1 MHFSGLESR
10 SFFTTMVDVISSLR
24 PKAHSPSV
32 EGLSCTKGRETAIP
46 QSTIPCIPKFHKRSV
61 LKWQDPRKTPKKPSR
76 PKLEATEAPEE
87 ATPPEEVV
95 VLAPEEK
102 ATEPVETGSAA
113 SPELPESAP
122 VDSPEAVEDGA
133 IHLTLFLPVTM
144 FEQSPG
150 SMQRLKAAIGS
161 KQTLL
166 KKALGTDSLDV
177 VIEED
182 RVTFPWFTLTSE
194 NNAEE
199 VDAYSKLVFALA
211 KKAITQTRVDPV
223 EKVPED
229 LQRGMRLYL
238 INLNFKG
245 DEFKSARAVLMRNF
259 KATGGG
265 PVGSTKFELT
275 MPEVY
280 KP

>member
-1 MHFSGLESR
+1 MAR
-10 SFFTTMVDVISSLR
+10 S
-24 PKAHSPSV
+24 KKNA
-32 EGLSCTKGRETAIP
+32 EETIATETVQEHYP
-46 QSTIPCIPKFHKRSV
+46 PV
-61 LKWQDPRKTPKKPSR
+61 
-76 PKLEATEAPEE
+76 EATEAPEE

>member
-1 MHFSGLESR
+1 MAR
-10 SFFTTMVDVISSLR
+10 SKKNAEETIATETVQENL
-24 PKAHSPSV
+24 PPV
-32 EGLSCTKGRETAIP
+32 ET
-46 QSTIPCIPKFHKRSV
+46 
-61 LKWQDPRKTPKKPSR
+61 
-76 PKLEATEAPEE
+76 TEAPEE

-95 VLAPEEK
+95 VLAQEEK
-102 ATEPVETGSAA
+102 ATEPVESGDV
-113 SPELPESAP
+113 AP
-122 VDSPEAVEDGA
+122 TETEPPTENEGE
-133 IHLTLFLPVTM
+133 IKLTLSLPVAM

-211 KKAITQTRVDPV
+211 KKAITQTRVDPI
-223 EKVPED
+223 EKIPED
-229 LQRGMRLYL
+229 LQLGMRLYL
-238 INLNFKG
+238 INLQFKG
-245 DEFKSARAVLMRNF
+245 DEFKTARAVLMRNF
-259 KATGGG
+259 KPAGGS

>member
-1 MHFSGLESR
+1 MAR
-10 SFFTTMVDVISSLR
+10 S
-24 PKAHSPSV
+24 KKNA
-32 EGLSCTKGRETAIP
+32 EETIATETVQENLP
-46 QSTIPCIPKFHKRSV
+46 PV
-61 LKWQDPRKTPKKPSR
+61 
-76 PKLEATEAPEE
+76 EATEAPEE

-102 ATEPVETGSAA
+102 ATEPVEMGDVATTETEPPAENEG
-113 SPELPESAP
+113 E
-122 VDSPEAVEDGA
+122 
-133 IHLTLFLPVTM
+133 IKLTLSLPVAM

-166 KKALGTDSLDV
+166 RKALGTDSLDV

-229 LQRGMRLYL
+229 LQLGMRLYL
-238 INLNFKG
+238 INLQFKG
-245 DEFKSARAVLMRNF
+245 DEFKTARAVLMRNF
-259 KATGGG
+259 KSAGGS

>member
-1 MHFSGLESR
+1 MAR
-10 SFFTTMVDVISSLR
+10 SKKNTEETVTTETVQENL
-24 PKAHSPSV
+24 PPV
-32 EGLSCTKGRETAIP
+32 EA
-46 QSTIPCIPKFHKRSV
+46 V
-61 LKWQDPRKTPKKPSR
+61 
-76 PKLEATEAPEE
+76 EAPEE

-95 VLAPEEK
+95 VLAPEEEP
-102 ATEPVETGSAA
+102 TEPAETGDVA
-113 SPELPESAP
+113 PPKPESPA
-122 VDSPEAVEDGA
+122 EDDGETK
-133 IHLTLFLPVTM
+133 LTLSLPVAM

-166 KKALGTDSLDV
+166 KKALGTDNLDI

-229 LQRGMRLYL
+229 LQLGMRLYL

-245 DEFKSARAVLMRNF
+245 DEFKTARAVLMRNF
-259 KATGGG
+259 RTAGGG
-265 PVGSTKFELT
+265 PASSTKYELT

>member
-1 MHFSGLESR
+1 MARAKKTDKEIAPEAEVQEQLPMDLE
-10 SFFTTMVDVISSLR
+10 TVEENNSSMEPVAPVPETQTEEL
-24 PKAHSPSV
+24 PVEPETSV
-32 EGLSCTKGRETAIP
+32 EENPA
-46 QSTIPCIPKFHKRSV
+46 
-61 LKWQDPRKTPKKPSR
+61 
-76 PKLEATEAPEE
+76 EPED
-87 ATPPEEVV
+87 
-95 VLAPEEK
+95 
-102 ATEPVETGSAA
+102 SA
-113 SPELPESAP
+113 SPDEPAS
-122 VDSPEAVEDGA
+122 VDDGV
-133 IHLTLFLPVTM
+133 INLTLSLPVAM

-177 VIEED
+177 VIEND
-182 RVTFPWFTLTSE
+182 CVTFPWFKTTEKDSPVD
-194 NNAEE
+194 

-229 LQRGMRLYL
+229 LQLGMRLYL

-245 DEFKSARAVLMRNF
+245 DEFKSARAVLMKNF
-259 KATGGG
+259 KSVGNGSA
-265 PVGSTKFELT
+265 GSTKYEFT

>member
-1 MHFSGLESR
+1 MAR
-10 SFFTTMVDVISSLR
+10 SKKNT
-24 PKAHSPSV
+24 
-32 EGLSCTKGRETAIP
+32 EETIATETVQENLP
-46 QSTIPCIPKFHKRSV
+46 PV
-61 LKWQDPRKTPKKPSR
+61 
-76 PKLEATEAPEE
+76 EATEAPEE
-87 ATPPEEVV
+87 AAPPEEVV
-95 VLAPEEK
+95 VLAPEEEP
-102 ATEPVETGSAA
+102 TEPAETGDVS
-113 SPELPESAP
+113 SPELDAP
-122 VDSPEAVEDGA
+122 AEDNGE
-133 IHLTLFLPVTM
+133 IKLTLSLPVAM

-166 KKALGTDSLDV
+166 KKALGTDFLDV

-211 KKAITQTRVDPV
+211 KKAITQTRVDPI

-229 LQRGMRLYL
+229 LQLGMRLYL
-238 INLNFKG
+238 INLQFKG
-245 DEFKSARAVLMRNF
+245 DEFKTARAVLMRNF
-259 KATGGG
+259 KSAGGG